1 MIKNYLTAAVLLAI
15 SLLFMSFSE
24 KEITCIIKGKV
35 IGRNSDTIILMKAT
49 EDARFAQIMIAI
61 KDSIFEYK
69 LIIPQTEAYQL
80 VFKDELDRG
89 GYRPIV
95 IFPEDGVIN
104 CKLYSKNKFE
114 KNQVNGGS
122 LNSEYSKYQIAFNDA
137 FMSKYQPLDD
147 STKALRKRNEYYSDE
162 VNSLQKEIQI
172 TTDKEVIKQISK
184 KIMDLRSGGNDVS
197 PKGRAIKDK
206 IDLLSLDACQWRYKY
221 IDQNPTLLS
230 YYFLFE
236 DLTFNKTFVPV
247 DQINKSYVFMSKKF
261 PDHSY
266 TKLIRTIF
274 ESQESI
280 RVGGSFIDFSAPD
293 LYGKTIKL
301 SEIIKGKIA
310 VIDLW
315 ASWCS
320 PCILTSRSMIPVYE
334 EFKDKG
340 FVICGVAAEIK
351 NTDRMKKT
359 IEKENF
365 PWINLVELDHKHQI
379 WYKYGISNAGG
390 GTFLVDKDGKILS
403 ISPTAEEVRSILT
416 KKLK

>member
-1 MIKNYLTAAVLLAI
+1 MIKKYLTAVVLLAI
-15 SLLFMSFSE
+15 SLLIMSFSE
-24 KEITCIIKGKV
+24 KKITCIIKGKV
-35 IGRNSDTIILMKAT
+35 IGRNSDTIFLMKAT
-49 EDARFAQIMIAI
+49 EDTRYAQIIIPI

-69 LIIPQTEAYQL
+69 LIIPQIEAYQL

-89 GYRPIV
+89 AWRPIV
-95 IFPEDGVIN
+95 IFPENGVIN
-104 CKLYSKNKFE
+104 CKLYSTNEFE
-114 KNQVNGGS
+114 KNQINGGT
-122 LNSEYSKYQIAFNDA
+122 LNSEYSKYQKTFKDS
-137 FMSKYQPLDD
+137 FMTKYKPLDD
-147 STKALRKRNEYYSDE
+147 SSKALRKRNEYYSDE
-162 VNSLQKEIQI
+162 VNSLQKEIQS
-172 TTDKEVIKQISK
+172 TKDKETIKQISK

-206 IDLLSLDACQWRYKY
+206 IDLLTLEASQWRYKY
-221 IDQNPTLLS
+221 IEQNPTLLS

-236 DLTFNKTFVPV
+236 DLTLNKKLVPV
-247 DQINKSYVFMSKKF
+247 DQINKSYVFISKKY
-261 PDHSY
+261 PDHPY
-266 TKLIRTIF
+266 TKLIRTIL

-280 RVGGSFIDFSAPD
+280 KIGGSFIDFSAPD

-301 SEIIKGKIA
+301 SEIIKGKVA

-320 PCILTSRSMIPVYE
+320 PCIITSRSMIPVYE

-351 NTDRMKKT
+351 NTDQMKKT
-359 IEKENF
+359 IEKEKF

-403 ISPTAEEVRSILT
+403 ISPTAEELRSILS